1 MNEENT
7 SGTNS
12 IEKSTLQLLL
22 IGQWLFKWKSL
33 DISLFRVVKQCK
45 YFYLHHE
52 TGFIVV
58 TDQTNGFGI
67 KSLVLFIYGQTF
79 CGRTCTLNASKTL
92 IMNAK
97 LKFDQFSLVI
107 PTTNPFFYMNIMV

>member
-1 MNEENT
+1 M
-7 SGTNS
+7 
-12 IEKSTLQLLL
+12 
-22 IGQWLFKWKSL
+22 
-33 DISLFRVVKQCK
+33 V
-45 YFYLHHE
+45 
-52 TGFIVV
+52 
-58 TDQTNGFGI
+58 FGI

-107 PTTNPFFYMNIMV
+107 PTTNPFFT